1 MGGVVMWKAL
11 IQIIEKWGCHHEW
24 TLWKDVSVES
34 YDGSTWHIFH
44 FYCKKC
50 GKFKKVKS
58 I

>member
-1 MGGVVMWKAL
+1 MWKAL

-24 TLWKDVSVES
+24 TLWKDVSVER